1 MDQPRQKHVNI
12 TLSIP
17 ADLNALLH
25 AKFPHR
31 GISNYVANIV
41 RVALDEEQQ
50 KERLALE
57 AAYEEAEK
65 DPERKKLIQEWRAVD
80 AEDDTEG
87 WEW

>member
-1 MDQPRQKHVNI
+1 MRQKHENI

-31 GISNYVANIV
+31 GMSNFVAKV
-41 RVALDEEQQ
+41 VKEALE
-50 KERLALE
+50 KENATKIKALE
-57 AAYEEAEK
+57 ASYEEAEN
-65 DPERKKLIQEWRAVD
+65 DPSRKKLVKEWAALDAVD
-80 AEDDTEG
+80 DIEG